1 MNLGDGL
8 KLETELLDGQT
19 KLVLAL
25 RDNKSKTAK
34 MGNKSKT
41 SKPPLRTKQP
51 EHVLKSTNST
61 HVKHEKLSQKRTGS
75 ETSIAKGEK
84 SSATLSS
91 TKDLYKEYANREYLH
106 IQKDNL
112 SEYVDI
118 QQPKNTKKPAV
129 PKQKLQKSITA
140 EDLRSSL
147 VCLTQ
152 EQLQQILMTV
162 SQGTRPISQVE
173 DGKKEETS
181 QSNPHHNTA
190 TSKSSE
196 NIMGLLQ
203 KTEDDSS
210 DVNDNNSVLSKK
222 QTSEH
227 PEHII
232 AIKNIWKPADIFST
246 LGERERNRSLLEAK
260 KFQWRKELDEQV
272 ALKKKQ
278 KEACEEQKK
287 HPWRK
292 NGAEKIIREKTQS
305 KEAAPLEYPFS
316 VVKQEQQKKWIEE
329 LNKQKEE
336 TKLRKIEEKNIFSKG
351 EEHDKWAMH
360 FDSLRNAATS
370 QSQLS
375 CATHKDPEYL
385 CVSPD
390 SKEMTHFNTP
400 CPPVAESQIIPLE
413 TSVRNTALGHGQKT
427 SFLRSMTALLDPAQI
442 EERERRRQKQLE
454 HQKAITAQVEE
465 KRKKKE
471 IEEQQRKK
479 EEQEEELRLARE
491 REEMLKQFEA
501 DVLKQK
507 QKEEIMALKT
517 NELYQ
522 TMQRAQELAQR
533 LKQEQRIRELTQK
546 GHDTSKLLRNL
557 GGGTVRRECNSSTI
571 SLSNVK
577 QDCPEESSGKMTLNF
592 VIPHRKDTAVQT
604 DDINIHGIANLEVYS
619 GPVIDRKIVNCPSPD
634 LFVEFKG
641 QYNGKINKKKLQHQ
655 TKTPV
660 LEKENNSCYSDRY
673 DQYAR
678 TEKHAKQ
685 HTGKSGKRPDWNINK
700 PVKRYIPAS
709 ERYPKQLQ
717 KQREEKRA
725 QRQMELLHLVERNT
739 PGYMSQ
745 KRGGSPEPTPS
756 SPKQVDSRPRSHRKE
771 EDFQE
776 SNSSKERSDSPP
788 VPAVKNRLH
797 QAQRQLNSLD
807 LPVKNSNIGT
817 EQNIHVDNLQL
828 ESTTGVTEPEWPA
841 SHFIPYVRTNEVY
854 YLDPDAPMSRPST
867 HDPQNQH
874 ENASHSGHIRQLFS
888 SDHVRDPLLNPSL
901 VKNRDRQQAI
911 LKGLSELRQGL
922 LQKQKELETSLIATT
937 SSKANHGF
945 LHQCSKKY

>member
-1 MNLGDGL
+1 M
-8 KLETELLDGQT
+8 E
-19 KLVLAL
+19 
-25 RDNKSKTAK
+25 NKSKTAK
-34 MGNKSKT
+34 
-41 SKPPLRTKQP
+41 PPSRTKLP
-51 EHVLKSTNST
+51 ENVLKVTNT
-61 HVKHEKLSQKRTGS
+61 TYVKHEKLSPKRAGS
-75 ETSIAKGEK
+75 DTFLAKAENTSA
-84 SSATLSS
+84 ALSS
-91 TKDLYKEYANREYLH
+91 TKDLYKECANREYLH

-112 SEYVDI
+112 SEYVDV
-118 QQPKNTKKPAV
+118 QKPKNTKKPAV
-129 PKQKLQKSITA
+129 PKQKPQKSITA

-152 EQLQQILMTV
+152 EQLQQILTTV

-173 DGKKEETS
+173 DEKKEETS
-181 QSNPHHNTA
+181 ESNLCHSTA
-190 TSKSSE
+190 TNKSSE
-196 NIMGLLQ
+196 NIMGLFQ
-203 KTEDDSS
+203 KAEDVSS

-222 QTSEH
+222 QISEQ
-227 PEHII
+227 PEHIV
-232 AIKNIWKPADIFST
+232 AKKNVWKPADIFST

-287 HPWRK
+287 PLWRRT
-292 NGAEKIIREKTQS
+292 GAEKIIREKTHY
-305 KEAAPLEYPFS
+305 KEAKPLEHSFS
-316 VVKQEQQKKWIEE
+316 AVKQEQQEKWIKE
-329 LNKQKEE
+329 LNKQREE
-336 TKLRKIEEKNIFSKG
+336 TKLRKTEEKRFFSKG
-351 EEHDKWAMH
+351 EEHDKWAVH
-360 FDSLRNAATS
+360 FDSLRNRATS
-370 QSQLS
+370 QSPLS
-375 CATHKDPEYL
+375 WATRKDPEYL
-385 CVSPD
+385 CVSSD
-390 SKEMTHFNTP
+390 SKEMTHFNTH
-400 CPPVAESQIIPLE
+400 CPPVAESRIMPLE
-413 TSVRNTALGHGQKT
+413 ASVRNTALERSQKT

-491 REEMLKQFEA
+491 REEMQKQFEA

-507 QKEEIMALKT
+507 QKEEIMTLKT
-517 NELYQ
+517 NEMYQ

-546 GHDTSKLLRNL
+546 GHDTSKLLKNL
-557 GGGTVRRECNSSTI
+557 GGGTVRRECNTSIS

-577 QDCPEESSGKMTLNF
+577 QDCPEESSGKMNLNF
-592 VIPHRKDTAVQT
+592 IISHRKDTAVQT
-604 DDINIHGIANLEVYS
+604 NDIDIRGIANLEVYS

-634 LFVEFKG
+634 LSVEFKG
-641 QYNGKINKKKLQHQ
+641 QYNGKVNKKELRHQ

-660 LEKENNSCYSDRY
+660 LEKENNRCYSDQY
-673 DQYAR
+673 EQYAR
-678 TEKHAKQ
+678 AEKHAKQ
-685 HTGKSGKRPDWNINK
+685 QIRKSGKRPDWNTNQ

-717 KQREEKRA
+717 KQREEKKI

-739 PGYMSQ
+739 PEYMSQ
-745 KRGGSPEPTPS
+745 KRGGSSEPTPS
-756 SPKQVDSRPRSHRKE
+756 LQQQVDSRLRSHRKE

-776 SNSSKERSDSPP
+776 SNSSKERFGSPP
-788 VPAVKNRLH
+788 IPAVKSSLH

-807 LPVKNSNIGT
+807 LPVKISNIGI
-817 EQNIHVDNLQL
+817 EQNIHVDNSQL
-828 ESTTGVTEPEWPA
+828 ESFTGVTEPEWPA
-841 SHFIPYVRTNEVY
+841 SHFIPYIRTNEVY

-874 ENASHSGHIRQLFS
+874 ESALHSGHIRQLFS

-922 LQKQKELETSLIATT
+922 LQKQKELETSLSAT
-937 SSKANHGF
+937 SASKENLGF